1 MLVGV
6 CLVVL
11 FVGIVGEFIN
21 IGFFVEDF
29 IFIFFW
35 YIVVIVM
42 ESKLILVWYSGLE
55 IN

>member
-35 YIVVIVM
+35 YIVIVM
-42 ESKLILVWYSGLE
+42 ESKLIGLVWYSGLE